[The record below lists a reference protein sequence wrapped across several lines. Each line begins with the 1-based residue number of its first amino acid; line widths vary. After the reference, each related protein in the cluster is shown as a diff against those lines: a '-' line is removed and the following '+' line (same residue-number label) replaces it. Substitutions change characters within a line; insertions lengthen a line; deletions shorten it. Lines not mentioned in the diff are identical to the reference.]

1 VFTRG
6 IISNQVKFLLLIMA
20 GPRIIS
26 QSSPVAR
33 FKMFKANVVPINMC
47 LIFAIAPVNAID
59 VVEDEDMPTLDPQ
72 ESNSVQTE
80 DLHPLGT
87 KCGLDK
93 LGPFQPEVPPC

>member
-20 GPRIIS
+20 GPRLIS

-47 LIFAIAPVNAID
+47 LIFANAPVNAID
-59 VVEDEDMPTLDPQ
+59 VVEDEDMPTLD
-72 ESNSVQTE
+72 
-80 DLHPLGT
+80 PLGT